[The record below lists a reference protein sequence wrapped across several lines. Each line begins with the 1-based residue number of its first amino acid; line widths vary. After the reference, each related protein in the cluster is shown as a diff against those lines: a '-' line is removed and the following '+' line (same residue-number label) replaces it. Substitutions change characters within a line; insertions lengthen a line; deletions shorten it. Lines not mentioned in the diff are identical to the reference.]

1 MRRTKGHA
9 AAVFVFFV
17 AVAGMS
23 ALGIVTSHAR
33 ASAAASPP
41 PTGPSNAGA
50 STQPLGSSAPAPC
63 AISVNTVPSQ
73 GYAINTLVSSTS
85 TPLGDVV
92 CVNVILQNLDGRS
105 LTLASAAG
113 MTISYD
119 ITGRDG
125 AVVYSNSC
133 ASPTPGDPTASKG
146 PISSW
151 SCEGMWDTGAAYEG
165 NLPGPGTYGIVAKVD
180 VPAFVAPAQSVVG
193 STATISLS
201 D

>member
-1 MRRTKGHA
+1 MRRTKGFA
-9 AAVFVFFV
+9 VAVFVFFV

-23 ALGIVTSHAR
+23 ALGIATSR
-33 ASAAASPP
+33 AGAPAIANPP
-41 PTGPSNAGA
+41 PTSSSGA
-50 STQPLGSSAPAPC
+50 SASTRLNASAPAPC
-63 AISVNTVPSQ
+63 AVSVNTVPSQ
-73 GYAINTLVSSTS
+73 GYAINTLVSSAS
-85 TPLGDVV
+85 TRLGDVV

-133 ASPTPGDPTASKG
+133 AAPAAGDPTTSKG

-151 SCEGMWDTGAAYEG
+151 SCEGMWDTGATYDG
-165 NLPGPGTYGIVAKVD
+165 NVPGPGAYNIVARVD

-201 D
+201 R